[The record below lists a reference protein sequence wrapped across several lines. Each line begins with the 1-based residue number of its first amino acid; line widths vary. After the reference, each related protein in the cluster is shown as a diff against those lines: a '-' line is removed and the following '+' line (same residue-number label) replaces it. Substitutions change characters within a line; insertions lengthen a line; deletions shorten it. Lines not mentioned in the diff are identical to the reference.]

1 MKPEND
7 WKQRLGVVYSTDPG
21 FKYETEDAAVDPQTL
36 EPSRQR
42 LLVTIDR
49 RNRGGKQVTLV
60 SGFIGKREDLAVL
73 GKALKVKCGVG
84 GTAKDGE
91 ITIQGDFRDKVTAI
105 LKEMGYNAKRG
116 N

>member
-1 MKPEND
+1 MTDND
-7 WKQRLGVVYSTDPG
+7 WKKRLGVVYSTNPD
-21 FKYETEDAAVDPQTL
+21 FQYTEAQEEEPVTL

-42 LLVTIDR
+42 LIVRIDR
-49 RNRGGKQVTLV
+49 SGRAGKQVTLV
-60 SGFIGKREDLAVL
+60 QGFVGTQEDLAAL

-91 ITIQGDFRDKVTAI
+91 ITIQGDLRDKVTA
-105 LKEMGYNAKRG
+105 LLQQMGYNAKRG

>member
-21 FKYETEDAAVDPQTL
+21 FNYVKEETSEEKTL

-42 LLVTIDR
+42 LIVTIDR
-49 RNRGGKQVTLV
+49 KGRGGKQVTLV
-60 SGFIGKREDLAVL
+60 SGFVGTEEDLVDL
-73 GKALKVKCGVG
+73 GRTLKVKCGVG
-84 GTAKDGE
+84 GTAKDGL
-91 ITIQGDFRDKVTAI
+91 ITVQGDLRGKVTSL